1 MKRLIRYRNRYER
14 DESSVK
20 SVSKEPV
27 CPIERTLNVIGGKW
41 VILIIRELIQGKKRF
56 SELEN
61 ELGASSKM
69 ISQRLKELE
78 KNGIVRRTVIPDVPP
93 KVEYTLTEKG
103 ESLNKILD
111 AMAEWGLR
119 YECPEDSAS

>member
-1 MKRLIRYRNRYER
+1 MANIAGRKEGKC
-14 DESSVK
+14 VK
-20 SVSKEPV
+20 SMGKEPV
-27 CPIERTLNVIGGKW
+27 CPIEQTLNVIGGKW

-61 ELGASSKM
+61 VLGASSKM

-103 ESLNKILD
+103 ESLNKVLD
-111 AMAEWGLR
+111 AMAEWGRR
-119 YECPEDSAS
+119 YGQHGDSSS

>member
-1 MKRLIRYRNRYER
+1 MKGERKENR
-14 DESSVK
+14 VK
-20 SVSKEPV
+20 AVEKETT

-69 ISQRLKELE
+69 ISLRLKELE

-103 ESLNKILD
+103 ESLNKVLD
-111 AMAEWGLR
+111 AMAEWGR
-119 YECPEDSAS
+119 KYGSDETTS

>member
-1 MKRLIRYRNRYER
+1 MAKAGRKEGKW
-14 DESSVK
+14 VK
-20 SVSKEPV
+20 STEKEPV
-27 CPIERTLNVIGGKW
+27 CPIEQTLNVIGGKW

-78 KNGIVRRTVIPDVPP
+78 QKGIVRRTVIPDVPP

-103 ESLNKILD
+103 ESLNKVLD
-111 AMAEWGLR
+111 AMAEWGRR
-119 YECPEDSAS
+119 YGEHVDSSS

>member
-1 MKRLIRYRNRYER
+1 MKGER
-14 DESSVK
+14 KENSVK
-20 SVSKEPV
+20 AGRKEPA

-103 ESLNKILD
+103 ESLNKVLD
-111 AMAEWGLR
+111 AMAEWGRR
-119 YECPEDSAS
+119 YSEQDETTS

>member
-1 MKRLIRYRNRYER
+1 MNLTR
-14 DESSVK
+14 
-20 SVSKEPV
+20 KEPT
-27 CPIERTLNVIGGKW
+27 CPIEQTLNVIGGKW

-103 ESLNKILD
+103 ESLNKVLD
-111 AMAEWGLR
+111 AMAEWGRKYGNHCDPDDTTDNDKSDLR
-119 YECPEDSAS
+119 PNS

>member
-1 MKRLIRYRNRYER
+1 MHIMMGER
-14 DESSVK
+14 KEYSVK
-20 SVSKEPV
+20 DGRKEPA
-27 CPIERTLNVIGGKW
+27 CPIEQTLKVIGGKW

-56 SELEN
+56 SELES

-93 KVEYTLTEKG
+93 KVEYTLTKKG
-103 ESLNKILD
+103 ESLNKVLD
-111 AMAEWGLR
+111 AMAEWGRR
-119 YECPEDSAS
+119 YGDHTDTTSSK

>member
-1 MKRLIRYRNRYER
+1 MMGER
-14 DESSVK
+14 KEYSVK
-20 SVSKEPV
+20 DGRKEPA
-27 CPIERTLNVIGGKW
+27 CPIEQTLKVIGGKW

-56 SELEN
+56 SELES

-93 KVEYTLTEKG
+93 KVEYTLTKKG
-103 ESLNKILD
+103 ESLNKVLD
-111 AMAEWGLR
+111 AMAEWGR
-119 YECPEDSAS
+119 KYGSDETTS